1 MQKCIKKLMQI
12 EAIADRRIA
21 AIERKITNVAAFPY
35 GDTERQIASVL
46 RAIERKRAVER
57 LLDAAK
63 KVRLALRKEELT
75 IIELLISGYSHM
87 EIASKINLPKTTAF
101 RKCQSV
107 VKTTEN
113 VLFLL
118 GYDYET
124 LKRDCDL
131 AYWQT

>member
-21 AIERKITNVAAFPY
+21 AIERKITNVAAFPF

-63 KVRLALRKEELT
+63 KVRLALKEK
-75 IIELLISGYSHM
+75 ELLVLEMFARNDPISK
-87 EIASKINLPKTTAF
+87 IASATHTSKQAAHKHVK
-101 RKCQSV
+101 RV